1 MTPNV
6 SANTRELRRHKR
18 DTFSVRARWLAVL
31 ISACALLLLARRIDT
46 HLILTT
52 LRSTSPLPFLSAL
65 VLCGVSLSLAAWRW
79 HSMLQISGIH
89 PRYSDSW
96 RFSIVGH
103 AFSSLLLGAALS
115 DIAKGSLYSRRFGFP
130 ASQILAASALDRL
143 AGTLST
149 LIYGGLALILA
160 WMSVRPLA
168 TELQVRW
175 KVWGLIGILGLLLVT
190 ILALG
195 AVRRFWRQHWDR
207 FFQRFT
213 AATRELLA
221 QPWVAAKALA
231 LGLLMQICVS
241 GILAA
246 CLMSVHRPSVDWLD
260 LAWTFP
266 AIGVAASLPVT
277 LSGAGA
283 REGAAV
289 LLWRPFGIAAETAF
303 SAALLVLGVN
313 ILWACIGLFLI
324 WREGRFVAEQP
335 IDGAKHKSVRQTV
348 LR

>member
-1 MTPNV
+1 MMPKVT
-6 SANTRELRRHKR
+6 ANSPELGRHRRR
-18 DTFSVRARWLAVL
+18 AFAARARWLAFL
-31 ISACALLLLARRIDT
+31 ISGCALFLLARRTDS
-46 HLILTT
+46 HLILST
-52 LRSTSPLPFLSAL
+52 LRSTTVLPWLTAAM
-65 VLCGVSLSLAAWRW
+65 LCGVSLSLAAWRW
-79 HSMLQISGIH
+79 NSMLRISGVH
-89 PRYSDSW
+89 PRYLDSW

-149 LIYGGLALILA
+149 IIYGGLALMLA

-168 TELQVRW
+168 SELQVSW
-175 KVWGLIGILGLLLVT
+175 KVWSLLAILGLVLVT
-190 ILALG
+190 IAALG
-195 AVRRFWRQHWDR
+195 AIRRFWRQHWDR
-207 FFQRFT
+207 FFLRFA

-221 QPWVAAKALA
+221 RPWVAVKALA
-231 LGLLMQICVS
+231 IGLLMQVCVS

-246 CLMSVHRPSVDWLD
+246 CLMSVHRPSVDWFEM
-260 LAWTFP
+260 AWTFP

-289 LLWRPFGIAAETAF
+289 LLWRPFGIAPETAF
-303 SAALLVLGVN
+303 SAALLVFGVN
-313 ILWACIGLFLI
+313 ILWAGIGLVLM
-324 WREGRFVAEQP
+324 WREGGSMPDQP
-335 IDGAKHKSVRQTV
+335 TD
-348 LR
+348 